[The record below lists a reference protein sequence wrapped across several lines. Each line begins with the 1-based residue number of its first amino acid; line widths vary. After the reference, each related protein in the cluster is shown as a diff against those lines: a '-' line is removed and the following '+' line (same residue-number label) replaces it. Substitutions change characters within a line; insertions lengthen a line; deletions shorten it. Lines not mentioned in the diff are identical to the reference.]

1 MIFDSQDQKN
11 FLLEAVRKYPC
22 NYEQALQLANAFGQ
36 SVQDGQIIDIKRQVK
51 AFPPVPAV
59 AQANPQAGKAG
70 QLPAPIPATGKN
82 GKRGAGKRR
91 RSTV

>member
-1 MIFDSQDQKN
+1 MIFDTQEQKN
-11 FLLEAVRKYPC
+11 FLQEAVRKYPC

-36 SVQDGQIIDIKRQVK
+36 SIQDGQVIDLKRQVK
-51 AFPPVPAV
+51 AFPPAPAQ
-59 AQANPQAGKAG
+59 AQANPQAGKVV
-70 QLPAPIPATGKN
+70 PVPIPATGKN